1 MEKFKKRGE
10 KGITLIA
17 LVITVVV
24 LLILAGITISALSG
38 ENGIL
43 SRAGD
48 AKQNTDRSQI
58 IENARVDILG
68 KQIENQGSL
77 SESELEEILTS
88 ADYSTQGTL
97 SDSGEES
104 ILDKTLTSKDGKYQ
118 ILVREIYNGDLKAEV
133 EEVIITYCGVEYTI
147 QKGIKVVD
155 WLDSQN
161 IVYETWSSG
170 EITAN
175 YLALADVSGWGLN
188 KDSIL
193 NGGEILEWIPLG

>member
-1 MEKFKKRGE
+1 M
-10 KGITLIA
+10 
-17 LVITVVV
+17 
-24 LLILAGITISALSG
+24 
-38 ENGIL
+38 
-43 SRAGD
+43 
-48 AKQNTDRSQI
+48 
-58 IENARVDILG
+58 G

-88 ADYSTQGTL
+88 ADYSAQGTL

-133 EEVIITYCGVEYTI
+133 EEVIITYCGDEYTI

-161 IVYETWSSG
+161 ILYRTMTDG
-170 EITAN
+170 EIIAN
-175 YLALADVSGWGLN
+175 DVYLILADLSVGGLGLN
-188 KDSIL
+188 IDSIL
-193 NGGEILEWIPLG
+193 NGGEILDWLPC